1 MPPAPED
8 FLDIPLLD
16 TWRAMEALVD
26 SGLVRAIGVSNFS
39 VQKLQQLLPL
49 VRILPAVNQV
59 EGHPYLQQLALKE
72 FCDRNG
78 IVMTCYAPLGSGD
91 RPARLKDEGD
101 PVLMEDETLLK
112 VAEELGRTPA
122 EVLLRWGVQRGTGV
136 IPKSVTPERITSN
149 LLACATPL
157 PEEALRAL
165 GKMERQ
171 LRFFKGLAWV
181 PDGTAGPLKTLEDL
195 WGD

>member
-78 IVMTCYAPLGSGD
+78 ANEKLCRFACRTLCRSVGTGGCAYLDSVD
-91 RPARLKDEGD
+91 RQDRCR
-101 PVLMEDETLLK
+101 
-112 VAEELGRTPA
+112 VAAHGRTNDYSLTFRNLA
-122 EVLLRWGVQRGTGV
+122 TG
-136 IPKSVTPERITSN
+136 S
-149 LLACATPL
+149 
-157 PEEALRAL
+157 
-165 GKMERQ
+165 Q
-171 LRFFKGLAWV
+171 
-181 PDGTAGPLKTLEDL
+181 
-195 WGD
+195 